1 MAEKQNDKSKSFEK
15 ALARR
20 EAIVSEMES
29 GTLSLE
35 KMMAH
40 FEEGM
45 ELVGFCGKKLNEVER
60 RIEMLT
66 KKGDAEESA
75 PYEAEEQER

>member
-15 ALARR
+15 ALARL

-45 ELVGFCGKKLNEVER
+45 ELVGFCSKKLNEVER

>member
-15 ALARR
+15 ALARL

-45 ELVGFCGKKLNEVER
+45 ELVGFCSKKLNEVER

-66 KKGDAEESA
+66 KKGDAEAVA
-75 PYEAEEQER
+75 PYKAQEGE